1 MDVKNLQR
9 AALRRHLG
17 LESSLRDPGQDRNS
31 ATKKEVPPVSII
43 IERTPGPNKSEKCA
57 LFGCL
62 YGFTADQ
69 YRTAITPAM
78 SKNAVQNV
86 DLYHVSCFEKI
97 ADLSDSALLN
107 CIEPY
112 TRQSNFNKPEVE
124 YVCAGGVERL
134 VLEWKTRELRLIALK
149 NKNAET
155 DQNYGDENATDYDE
169 NEDEEEEE
177 DEDEE
182 EEAEAD
188 EEIYSQAALKCQHS
202 PERLLNDLL
211 YNAGSSHFKPYDLV
225 PGMERQQ
232 YFLLLKSLAPWESD
246 GPDDKDEWNLFNTF
260 LGPDESNKTSTS
272 DRVKL
277 SAVLDKWKRWRDLA
291 LTPDDLLSHESLQ
304 EKASIGEKGC
314 RAIRR
319 LSVIPIERVLWR
331 F

>member
-1 MDVKNLQR
+1 MDVKNHQR
-9 AALRRHLG
+9 AALRRHLELG
-17 LESSLRDPGQDRNS
+17 GSLRDPSQDRNPV
-31 ATKKEVPPVSII
+31 AKKRTPPVSII

-57 LFGCL
+57 LSGCL

-69 YRTAITPAM
+69 YRIAVTPAM
-78 SKNAVQNV
+78 NKNAVQNM

-112 TRQSNFNKPEVE
+112 TRQSNFNKPEIE

-134 VLEWKTRELRLIALK
+134 VLEWKTRQLRLSALK
-149 NKNAET
+149 KKNEET
-155 DQNYGDENATDYDE
+155 DQKYDDEDVVDY
-169 NEDEEEEE
+169 DEEEEE
-177 DEDEE
+177 EE
-182 EEAEAD
+182 EEEAD
-188 EEIYSQAALKCQHS
+188 EEIYSQAALKCQQS

-211 YNAGSSHFKPYDLV
+211 YNAGSSRFKPYDLV

-232 YFLLLKSLAPWESD
+232 YLLLLKSLAPWESD
-246 GPDDKDEWNLFNTF
+246 GPNDKDEWNLFNTF
-260 LGPDESNKTSTS
+260 LGPDESNKTFTY

-277 SAVLDKWKRWRDLA
+277 SVVLDKWKRWRDLA
-291 LTPDDLLSHESLQ
+291 LTPDNSLSHERLL

-319 LSVIPIERVLWR
+319 LSVIPIERFIW
-331 F
+331 